1 MAAGFE
7 IAPNPTVLLAQAVI
21 FAANLV
27 VVKKLFIAPYL
38 RVRDERDSLTVGS
51 KDAADKAV
59 VEAELIGK
67 GIDERIV
74 AASEVARREREV
86 LRQTALEKR
95 QALLEAAE
103 AEGKRTIAEMEK
115 QIQQDLMTERQ
126 KIPAIVA
133 ELSTQVYQSTV
144 N

>member
-59 VEAELIGK
+59 VEAELIGN